1 MQKYIQFKRKIQ
13 KYLIKSDDLFSKDLP
28 SEALRVLL
36 GSLESGSLGVPVIG
50 WDILLLLGLV
60 LEDVVTA
67 GTIANSVGSKPPV
80 ESSVESGSGV
90 TAEEKISKVF

>member
-1 MQKYIQFKRKIQ
+1 MKSYVPFS
-13 KYLIKSDDLFSKDLP
+13 KYLPCD
-28 SEALRVLL
+28 ALRVLL

-60 LEDVVTA
+60 LLDVVTA
-67 GTIANSVGSKPPV
+67 GTIAKSVGSKPPV

-90 TAEEKISKVF
+90 TAEEKNYKGILTSYFNRLF

>member
-1 MQKYIQFKRKIQ
+1 M
-13 KYLIKSDDLFSKDLP
+13 
-28 SEALRVLL
+28 LL

-60 LEDVVTA
+60 LLDVVTE
-67 GTIANSVGSKPPV
+67 GTIAKSVGSKPAV

-90 TAEEKISKVF
+90 TAEEKLARYFNFKAYLFVTCTHTLLPQIFFQT